1 MLATILEIT
10 FSVLS
15 LHFSYLFSYYLYF
28 AEVGLKNKLFIFLKK
43 ICSSLKSLL
52 EEHRPFMLEA
62 QKNSHY

>member
-15 LHFSYLFSYYLYF
+15 LHFSYYLYF